1 MRCRIYELPK
11 RVYKFTFFQAKRRRC
26 LSSSS
31 IFGAGSLYV
40 VPSTIIQ
47 MVSRVFKSH
56 AFAGRSYFGTKFANS
71 FDTMPAW
78 SVHRL
83 FPLQGFPTSF
93 GHISPYRC
101 ARNFNFVKLKSFCLV
116 ELLRIYVQLFPITFL
131 TQFVTK
137 TGYLPDLLLGL
148 SSEVFTFDHLFTH
161 PSDFFNNLP
170 ISLTEW
176 SEYRSNKMTE
186 LKHKQFRLHFRER
199 VEKIKENGKNTKIE
213 NLQNRQEKYGG
224 KKLAYVHFWGKN
236 EKIWHFLQI
245 LVWTTALNGCV
256 DKCRT
261 WISLHLP
268 KEALMEY
275 VWKSSLWIGIF
286 QRATQRPRILL
297 TDNIQNGGSCS
308 VDYN

>member
-1 MRCRIYELPK
+1 MYELPWPK

-116 ELLRIYVQLFPITFL
+116 ELLCIYLQLFSITFL
-131 TQFVTK
+131 TQFVKK
-137 TGYLPDLLLGL
+137 TAIYLFYSLDCLLRFLLLTTCSLILQTSSTIYPFLWLNGQNTVAIRWL
-148 SSEVFTFDHLFTH
+148 SSST
-161 PSDFFNNLP
+161 N
-170 ISLTEW
+170 SLG
-176 SEYRSNKMTE
+176 
-186 LKHKQFRLHFRER
+186 FIF
-199 VEKIKENGKNTKIE
+199 VKE
-213 NLQNRQEKYGG
+213 
-224 KKLAYVHFWGKN
+224 
-236 EKIWHFLQI
+236 
-245 LVWTTALNGCV
+245 
-256 DKCRT
+256 
-261 WISLHLP
+261 
-268 KEALMEY
+268 
-275 VWKSSLWIGIF
+275 
-286 QRATQRPRILL
+286 
-297 TDNIQNGGSCS
+297 
-308 VDYN
+308 